1 MTEEVMQLV
10 EEDTDWASK
19 KPAAVGW
26 RIKEITGPMFAR
38 TPLKSPLN
46 QKLISTIEVACLLYH
61 LSMRFDAA
69 AAFTL
74 LAYQQ
79 LVKDRRQAL
88 TAQITEVTMAEG
100 LGPRDGELLL
110 TYYGTVANRG
120 EGQRGRGGE
129 GVGEGGREAGS
140 ASGGGGGGNNSNFV
154 MGGPTPR
161 FPRKMV
167 GCALRP
173 VMTDAAAAILRAVM
187 MECYVSQKQMLGL
200 QAMMFFYIT
209 GCVPTPEDLR
219 TRRQLN
225 TKFKQLHEKD
235 RKVGHV
241 IPCVGVCIYLYSP
254 FSTP

>member
-19 KPAAVGW
+19 NPAAVGW

-120 EGQRGRGGE
+120 EGQHWCRRNPTRAIWARSANSRGTLHR
-129 GVGEGGREAGS
+129 VLSS
-140 ASGGGGGGNNSNFV
+140 ASGA
-154 MGGPTPR
+154 TW
-161 FPRKMV
+161 
-167 GCALRP
+167 AL
-173 VMTDAAAAILRAVM
+173 VT
-187 MECYVSQKQMLGL
+187 
-200 QAMMFFYIT
+200 
-209 GCVPTPEDLR
+209 
-219 TRRQLN
+219 
-225 TKFKQLHEKD
+225 
-235 RKVGHV
+235 
-241 IPCVGVCIYLYSP
+241 
-254 FSTP
+254 